1 MRFHTK
7 IYLVLVTVLLVGATY
22 FYTKQKTDELLYGHS
37 QVLHYLAELE
47 LLNQRLNGEVW
58 STAYRLYHNY
68 DKAHLLINEMRALAE
83 ELRDYTFLMGDE
95 YKPFWNKFDNSIK
108 LLVKKEKALQRY
120 ATLNS
125 LVKNSVAHVPGLTH
139 RYARNFTNDD
149 QAYLQDLSEA
159 TSFVF
164 LASNAM
170 DAELLAGFKQV
181 LKRLNDREFVDQD
194 RANFNR
200 VFLSH
205 ARVIDK
211 YLSQYIPVFEQLIGI
226 PIDKELHDA
235 NELYIEIS
243 KKQANHI
250 HDWTLVITFA
260 FIASLGLIA
269 MMLVSLDKRHLEL
282 SSLHA
287 TLKNN
292 ATIDQLTGLK
302 NRFSFDHLIKSD
314 TRQTLIVLN
323 IDGFKNINNFYG
335 HEAGDNI
342 LVQLSRFLHSELAGL
357 KHALFRLGGDDFGIL
372 LESGVDESSVLA
384 RSLIRKVENNP
395 FYYQDNPISINVTAG
410 LSATTPLLE
419 TANLTVNRI
428 KHSRLKFLSY
438 DSELGKSEMKRDN
451 LGMIRLLKEA
461 INNDRVKPFFM
472 PIHNNSKQR
481 IERYECLVRIVNEDG
496 KLLMPGDFLPI
507 AREGRLNADLTRI
520 MIDKSFSVFADSD
533 LEFSVNLAIEDI
545 LDPEVTEFLI
555 YRLEQSPDI
564 GRRLILE
571 ILESEEIKSYNA
583 VADFVRRVE
592 GYGCR
597 IAIDDFGS
605 GYSNL
610 RHLLELNVHTLKID
624 GSLIR
629 NIVTDPHAEQAVL
642 AITTLAHKVG
652 INSIVAE
659 FVCSQ
664 EIHERVVE
672 MGIEYSQGFFI
683 GEPDDSI
690 LIN

>member
-7 IYLVLVTVLLVGATY
+7 IYIVLLMSLLAGATY
-22 FYTKQKTDELLYGHS
+22 FYTQQKTDELLYGHS
-37 QVLHYLAELE
+37 QVLHLLAEME
-47 LLNQRLNGEVW
+47 LLDQRLNGEVW
-58 STAYRLYHNY
+58 STAYQLYHNY
-68 DKAHLLINEMRALAE
+68 DKAHQLIGKMRAIDEKLRSSSSLMDE
-83 ELRDYTFLMGDE
+83 EYT
-95 YKPFWNKFDNSIK
+95 PFWNKFDESSK
-108 LLVKKEKALQRY
+108 LLTTKEVVLHRY

-139 RYARNFTNDD
+139 RYTRNFFNDD
-149 QAYLQDLSEA
+149 QSYLQDLSEA
-159 TSFVF
+159 ASLVF

-181 LKRLNDREFVDQD
+181 LQRLNDRKFTD
-194 RANFNR
+194 RKRMNFNR

-211 YLSQYIPVFEQLIGI
+211 YLPQYVPVFDQLLGV
-226 PIDKELHDA
+226 PIDETLHDA
-235 NELYIEIS
+235 TELYIEIS
-243 KKQANHI
+243 KKQAQRI
-250 HDWTLVITFA
+250 QDWTLLITFA
-260 FIASLGLIA
+260 FIASLGLIVIF
-269 MMLVSLDKRHLEL
+269 LVNLDRRHIEL
-282 SSLHA
+282 SALHTA
-287 TLKNN
+287 LEKN

-302 NRFSFDHLIKSD
+302 NRFCFDRSIKSEI
-314 TRQTLIVLN
+314 QQALIILN

-335 HEAGDNI
+335 HEAGDGI
-342 LVQLSRFLHSELAGL
+342 LVQLSDFLCSELADL
-357 KHALFRLGGDDFGIL
+357 KHELFRLGGDDFGIL
-372 LESGVDESSVLA
+372 LGAAVEEPSALA
-384 RSLIRKVENNP
+384 RSLIKKVENTP

-410 LSATTPLLE
+410 LSETVPLLE
-419 TANLTVNRI
+419 TANLTLSRI

-438 DSELGKSEMKRDN
+438 DSELGNKEMKRDN
-451 LGMIRLLKEA
+451 LGMVRLLKEA
-461 INNDRVKPFFM
+461 IKHDRVKPFFM
-472 PIHNNSKQR
+472 PILNNRAQR
-481 IERYECLVRIVNEDG
+481 IERYECLARIVKSDG
-496 KLLMPGDFLPI
+496 AVLMPDDFLPI

-520 MIDKSFSVFADSD
+520 MIDKSFSVFAESD

-592 GYGCR
+592 VYGCR

-610 RHLLELNVHTLKID
+610 RHLLELKIHTLKID
-624 GSLIR
+624 GSLVK
-629 NIVTDPHAEQAVL
+629 NIVDDPHAEQAVL
-642 AITTLAHKVG
+642 AITTLAHKIG

-664 EIHERVVE
+664 EIQRRVSE

-683 GEPDDSI
+683 GRPEGTI
-690 LIN
+690 IT